1 MTAIKLLNILNNL
14 LNNFIEKIMA
24 DWEFLLQQE
33 GDRTW
38 LPLETAEVEILEGR
52 YRIAGRCRQVN
63 TAVQVQVTYRAL
75 EEENRIR
82 RSPVRQV
89 QTNGEGLMLVIPFT
103 RFRPGCWDITCQI
116 APDDGN
122 NQNNDQ
128 KTVNSQYTIQVSVLA
143 TDEEVDTADVEEFG
157 ETISVQE
164 TSVINEQSN
173 ISQSNISADHDPTDI
188 PQIEKQSVVTTV
200 NLNQDTSINPQV
212 DQSIIEDLS
221 ESVEVINSNETSI
234 NQSVDQNQDNQLWQL
249 LLDKDSYTAKTGE
262 IVFLSGQILA
272 VLQPDSPLADTTQT
286 ISNCH
291 LKICLRDPQNFQI
304 LSEQIEA
311 IPENS
316 LPVNFVVTIAIPD
329 AINTHLIL
337 GEISLNNQIGA
348 ILQQSFTISS
358 PIADWLTALQDVAT
372 IAESQTNQFITPKPY
387 RPTGIKPPSFINLVT
402 AINPSIDQNAL
413 ESLPPQISPIS
424 HPSQPGKHIDLPS
437 FGNTPDESL
446 LNTGKFAELLSSLTN
461 LPTNTESS
469 LEASAPIHPSATDQG
484 LETVDHLKAS
494 ADQISNISET
504 DSSAIAENS
513 LLNEILP
520 EPASPVDTGFKRLN
534 IEGHFMSRLNALTN
548 DEELS
553 DWLKTLLPPPLT
565 ENQIVVEEQIIE
577 EALVAVPEEIAPVEI
592 KAEDQEIVI
601 IDDTWQEVEPI
612 TQRRKLQQLGNDL
625 AEIQIPAP
633 ELQVLTP
640 EIMPGRKVAVRIL
653 VPDTLQRVYVK
664 LWVYDRQMQTI
675 VYGPQWLTEFTP
687 SSFQKLEVIHDL
699 EVPYGC
705 LELQFEAIAVEMT
718 SNQESHKTIVERQ
731 VMPPPPPKLPL
742 E

>member
-1 MTAIKLLNILNNL
+1 
-14 LNNFIEKIMA
+14 MA

-103 RFRPGCWDITCQI
+103 RFRPGWWDITCQI
-116 APDDGN
+116 APDDT
-122 NQNNDQ
+122 QNDQ
-128 KTVNSQYTIQVSVLA
+128 NIINSQYTIQVAVLA
-143 TDEEVDTADVEEFG
+143 TDEEVDTSDVEEFG
-157 ETISVQE
+157 ETISSQE
-164 TSVINEQSN
+164 ESVINDQSN
-173 ISQSNISADHDPTDI
+173 IVDHDSTNIPQLEDQSVNHDPTDI
-188 PQIEKQSVVTTV
+188 EQLEDQSGVATV
-200 NLNQDTSINPQV
+200 NLNTDTNIDPQV
-212 DQSIIEDLS
+212 DQPTVDDLT
-221 ESVEVINSNETSI
+221 ESAEVINSNEILVDQSI
-234 NQSVDQNQDNQLWQL
+234 NQNPQLWQL

-262 IVFLSGQILA
+262 IVFLSGQIA
-272 VLQPDSPLADTTQT
+272 VLSPNSPIADTTLT

-304 LSEQIEA
+304 LSEQIESV
-311 IPENS
+311 PEIS
-316 LPVNFVVTIAIPD
+316 VPVNFAVTIAIPD

-337 GEISLNNQIGA
+337 GEISLNNQTGL

-372 IAESQTNQFITPKPY
+372 VPEPQPYTDQTVSSKTY
-387 RPTGIKPPSFINLVT
+387 RPRGIKPPSFINLVT
-402 AINPSIDQNAL
+402 AINPSIDQSAL
-413 ESLPPQISPIS
+413 ESLPPQIAPII
-424 HPSQPGKHIDLPS
+424 HPQLPGKHIDLPS

-446 LNTGKFAELLSSLTN
+446 LNTGKFSDLLTSLTN

-469 LEASAPIHPSATDQG
+469 PEAIVPIDPSAEDQV
-484 LETVDHLKAS
+484 LETVDNLDES
-494 ADQISNISET
+494 ADQISDMTAT
-504 DSSAIAENS
+504 DPTATAENS
-513 LLNEILP
+513 LLNELLP
-520 EPASPVDTGFKRLN
+520 APDSLVDTGFKRLN
-534 IEGHFMSRLNALTN
+534 IEGRFMSRLNALTN

-565 ENQIVVEEQIIE
+565 ENQIVEEEQIIE
-577 EALVAVPEEIAPVEI
+577 EVLVAVPEEIAPVEI

-601 IDDTWQEVEPI
+601 IDDTWEEVEPI
-612 TQRRKLQQLGNDL
+612 SQRRKLQQLGDDL

-653 VPDTLQRVYVK
+653 VPDSLQRVYVK

-687 SSFQKLEVIHDL
+687 SSLQKLEVIHDL
-699 EVPYGC
+699 EVPFGC

-731 VMPPPPPKLPL
+731 VVPPPPPKLPL

>member
-1 MTAIKLLNILNNL
+1 
-14 LNNFIEKIMA
+14 MA

-103 RFRPGCWDITCQI
+103 RFRPGWWDITCQI
-116 APDDGN
+116 APDDVN
-122 NQNNDQ
+122 AQDNQNII
-128 KTVNSQYTIQVSVLA
+128 NSQYTIQVSVLA

-157 ETISVQE
+157 ETISAQE
-164 TSVINEQSN
+164 ESAINDQSN
-173 ISQSNISADHDPTDI
+173 IVNHDPTNI

-212 DQSIIEDLS
+212 DQSIIDDPN
-221 ESVEVINSNETSI
+221 ESVAVIDSNETLINQSI
-234 NQSVDQNQDNQLWQL
+234 NQNQAPQLWQL
-249 LLDKDSYTAKTGE
+249 LLDKDSYIAKTGE
-262 IVFLSGQILA
+262 IVFLSGQIAL
-272 VLQPDSPLADTTQT
+272 LQPDLAFADTTPN
-286 ISNCH
+286 ISSCH

-311 IPENS
+311 IPEIS
-316 LPVNFVVTIAIPD
+316 VPVNFAVTIAIPD

-337 GEISLNNQIGA
+337 GEISLNNQTGV

-372 IAESQTNQFITPKPY
+372 VPEPQTYTDQTVSSKTY

-469 LEASAPIHPSATDQG
+469 PETIAPIHPSVTDQG
-484 LETVDHLKAS
+484 LETVDHLEES
-494 ADQISNISET
+494 VDQISDITET
-504 DSSAIAENS
+504 DSTATAENT

-520 EPASPVDTGFKRLN
+520 EPASSVDTGFKRLN
-534 IEGHFMSRLNALTN
+534 IEGRFMSRLNALTN

-565 ENQIVVEEQIIE
+565 ENQIVAEEQIIE

-612 TQRRKLQQLGNDL
+612 TQRLKLQQLDNDL
-625 AEIQIPAP
+625 AEIQVPAP
-633 ELQVLTP
+633 ELQILTP

-687 SSFQKLEVIHDL
+687 SISQKLEVIHDL

-718 SNQESHKTIVERQ
+718 SNQESHKTIIERQ